1 MKTIYLLRHAQA
13 EARDEKVPDKE
24 RKLVKDGI
32 EDARIIAKNLRK
44 EGLMPDLI
52 LSSDPPRALETA
64 KIFVKNLKFE
74 GPEIGLNKKIYSA
87 EDAESLFEIIKGL
100 DEKYK
105 SVMMVG
111 YDPTLSALAHLLVK
125 FFTFELPK
133 SGVLGIECKKKK
145 WADIVPS
152 INQIRLFMAPMKK
165 KKVGKLRD
173 ELTEILGDKLETVI
187 YDTLK
192 ESNDIA
198 ADRIRKTVKKRSRQI
213 AEEFV
218 DINEYPL
225 LKTLNEISLF
235 FKLQNPEKLVEENK

>member
-24 RKLVKDGI
+24 RKLVKAGI
-32 EDARIIAKNLRK
+32 EDARTIAKNLRE
-44 EGLMPDLI
+44 EGFMPDLI

-64 KIFVKNLKFE
+64 KIFAKKLKFE
-74 GPEIGLNKKIYSA
+74 GSEIRVNKKIYSA
-87 EDAESLFEIIKGL
+87 EDAQSLLEIIKGL
-100 DEKYK
+100 DEKYN

-111 YDPTLSALAHLLVK
+111 HDPALSAFAHLLAK

-165 KKVGKLRD
+165 KKVENLRIKLI
-173 ELTEILGDKLETVI
+173 EILGDKLDSAILDTMMGSGAVMPARLLKVI
-187 YDTLK
+187 
-192 ESNDIA
+192 
-198 ADRIRKTVKKRSRQI
+198 KKRSRQI
-213 AEEFV
+213 AEEFAGRY
-218 DINEYPL
+218 EYPL
-225 LKTLNEISLF
+225 LKTSDEISLF
-235 FKLQNPEKLVEENK
+235 FQNAENTAEEK